1 MKRILLVITLI
12 GLMVNT
18 KSQEKHE
25 NVTSSVSKNSVYA
38 SAGGAG
44 IYFSLIY
51 ERRLLLKEK
60 YSVGIKGGIG
70 TSFSSVLFPQ
80 EFNFPLGAFFLY
92 GKRNNHLDI
101 SLNVSNYL
109 LEQYDPQKDQNIKEL
124 KLLFVPSV
132 SYRFQKPKGG
142 FMARLG
148 FSPII
153 NFNSVTS
160 SISPWIDISVGWA
173 F

>member
-1 MKRILLVITLI
+1 MKRILLLITLMGFI
-12 GLMVNT
+12 VCA
-18 KSQEKHE
+18 KSQEKYE
-25 NVTSSVSKNSVYA
+25 EITSSVAKNAAYA

-51 ERRLLLKEK
+51 ERQLFLKEK
-60 YSVGIKGGIG
+60 YSAGIKGGIG

-80 EFNFPLGAFFLY
+80 EFNFPLGVYFLY

-109 LEQYDPQKDQNIKEL
+109 LEQYDPQKDQNTKEL

-132 SYRFQKPKGG
+132 AYRYQKPGGG
-142 FMARLG
+142 FMARVG
-148 FSPII
+148 FSPIM

-160 SISPWIDISVGWA
+160 SISPWVDISVGWA